1 MDGFVNGFAT
11 RCIKGFAEKNAGAF
25 VTPIYQTSTFE
36 FESVKQGA
44 DRFLL
49 QDPGMIYTRLGNPT
63 INDFERRMALI
74 EKAEYAVAFGS
85 GMAALCAALLA
96 VCRDGKNHFIIQS
109 NVYGC
114 TYDLAKGI
122 FSDLGIDVDFYDIR
136 DDYSVLK
143 ALIKPHTRGLFIE
156 TLSNPQLFYLT
167 PENVREIADI
177 CRENN
182 FKLIIDHTMVTPY
195 YYTPL
200 CHGADIV
207 IHSVTK
213 YISGHAGVIAGA
225 AVCNDE
231 ELMTKMK
238 WVIRKNLGGVMS
250 PNDAYLCIQG
260 MKTMD
265 IRMEKHTA
273 SANKIAN
280 FLKNHPLVGHFAYP
294 GIAGVIAFD
303 LKDGYDAG
311 ATLMENLSIIHLAV
325 SLGAADSLIQ
335 HPASMTHSALTPEE
349 RASVGIGE
357 GYIRFSVGL
366 EDADDLIQDLTQGL
380 DVVKKTLSK

>member
-1 MDGFVNGFAT
+1 MEKFAT
-11 RCIKGFAEKNAGAF
+11 KCVQGFAEKGSGAF

-49 QDPGMIYTRLGNPT
+49 EDPGMIYTRLGNPT
-63 INDFERRMALI
+63 ISDFERRMALI
-74 EKAEYAVAFGS
+74 ERASFCVAFGS
-85 GMAALCAALLA
+85 GMAALSAALLA
-96 VCRDGKNHFIIQS
+96 LCEEGKNHFIIQG

-114 TYDLAKGI
+114 TYDLAKGLFADI
-122 FSDLGIDVDFYDIR
+122 GIETDFFDIR
-136 DDYSVLK
+136 DDYSMLHK
-143 ALIKPHTRGLFIE
+143 MMKPHTRGLFIE

-167 PENVREIADI
+167 PQNVEELANIAH
-177 CRENN
+177 EHGV
-182 FKLIIDHTMVTPY
+182 KLVVDNTMVSPY
-195 YYTPL
+195 YQTPL
-200 CHGADIV
+200 CQGADIV
-207 IHSVTK
+207 VHSVTK
-213 YISGHAGVIAGA
+213 YISGHASVIAGA

-231 ELMTKMK
+231 ELMTRMK
-238 WVIRKNLGGVMS
+238 WVVRKNIGGVMS

-273 SANKIAN
+273 SSIKIAK
-280 FLKNHPLVGHFAYP
+280 FLKEHPLVGHFAYP

-311 ATLMENLSIIHLAV
+311 VILMENLSLIHLAV
-325 SLGAADSLIQ
+325 SLGATDSLIQ

-366 EDADDLIQDLTQGL
+366 EDADDIIDDLTRAL
-380 DVVKKTLSK
+380 HAVEKSLH